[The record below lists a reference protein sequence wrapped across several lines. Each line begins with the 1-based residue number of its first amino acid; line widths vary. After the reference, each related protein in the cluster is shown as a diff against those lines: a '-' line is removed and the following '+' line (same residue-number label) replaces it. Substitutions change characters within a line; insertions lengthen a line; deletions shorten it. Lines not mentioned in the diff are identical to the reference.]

1 MSQDIVSVDGV
12 FYDVAI
18 SSLKRTSNITDG
30 ENAGRTAAPAASM
43 IRDVIGTFYTY
54 VISFEPKSGKQA
66 HYDTLYNA
74 LSQPVDFVRL
84 TVPYGQTKKT
94 FDAYVTKVEDELKLN
109 LNGLLVWS
117 GMSVT
122 FTSMDPNITPI

>member
-1 MSQDIVSVDGV
+1 MSQSIVSVDGV

-18 SSLKRTSNITDG
+18 SALKRTANITDG

-54 VISFEPKSGKQA
+54 VISFEPKAGKQA
-66 HYDTLYNA
+66 QYDAFFDA
-74 LSQPVDFVRL
+74 LSQPVDSVQL
-84 TVPYGQTKKT
+84 AVPYGQTTKT
-94 FDAYVTKVEDELKLN
+94 FEAYVTKVEDELKVN
-109 LNGLLVWS
+109 LNGLKIWA

-122 FTSMDPNITPI
+122 FTAMEPNISST